1 MPGNKLIGEL
11 ERVIQKEKSKEET
24 VPDIDI
30 SFTLP
35 KTPAILDDWIFEKE
49 HERGR
54 RGNKI

>member
-1 MPGNKLIGEL
+1 M
-11 ERVIQKEKSKEET
+11 IQKEKSKEET
-24 VPDIDI
+24 VSDIDI

-49 HERGR
+49 HKRGR